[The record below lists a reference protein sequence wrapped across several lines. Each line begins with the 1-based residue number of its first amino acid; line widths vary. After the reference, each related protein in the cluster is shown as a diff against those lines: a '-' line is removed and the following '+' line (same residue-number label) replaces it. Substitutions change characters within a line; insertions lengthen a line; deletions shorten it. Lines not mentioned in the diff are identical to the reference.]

1 MLVRLMCILVVKGKY
16 MKRVL
21 IILLVASNAVCGH
34 YWQQEVKYKMNVKL
48 DVETNRFTGVSTL
61 IYQNNS
67 PDTLNKV
74 FFHLYFNAFQ
84 PGSMMDVR
92 SRNISD
98 PDDRVMDRIS
108 KLKPDEYGEQH
119 IGFMTLNNDTVSFQE
134 VGTILEVTLPK
145 PILPGKAAEFKYSFK
160 GQVPLQIRR
169 SGRDNKEGIRY
180 SMSQWYPKI
189 CEYDRM
195 GWHSNPYVGRE
206 FHGVWGS
213 FDVSL
218 TLDSSYMVAA
228 TGVLQNPSEIGK
240 GYTMEK
246 VVLPNSEELTWHFK
260 ADMVHDFVW
269 AADPDYKHTQVQVPD
284 GPLVHMFYQP
294 GEKTN
299 EAWEALPN
307 YVIKLFQFANKNFGK
322 YPFPSYSI
330 IQGGDGGMEYPMATL
345 VTGERSKR
353 SLAGVCIHEVY
364 HSWFQCVLATNESLY
379 PWMDEGFTTYASS
392 RTVAYIFNRDENEV
406 QQGSY
411 KGYYKIVEM
420 GIEEPLTTHADH
432 FEYNMVYGVSSYS
445 KGAMFL
451 NQLSY
456 IMGQEVFNKG
466 MLRYFN
472 EWKFKHPDPVDFIRV
487 MEKTSGMELDWFLLE
502 WIETTKHIDY
512 AIQSVDKKKGN
523 TVVTLKRKGTA
534 FMPVEL
540 WVTLKDSS
548 KEVHYIAPTVL
559 RAEKQNEYKDV
570 KWIVEKD
577 WPWTNPTYTIM
588 IPHKPNEI
596 ERMEFDRYHK
606 VADIHADDNI
616 YPQADAN
623 KE

>member
-1 MLVRLMCILVVKGKY
+1 
-16 MKRVL
+16 MKRLL
-21 IILLVASNAVCGH
+21 IIFFLASNAIYAH
-34 YWQQEVKYKMNVKL
+34 YWQQEVNYKMNVKL
-48 DVETNRFTGVSTL
+48 DVESNRFTGISTL
-61 IYQNNS
+61 KYHNNS

-84 PGSMMDVR
+84 PNSMMDVR

-108 KLKPDEYGEQH
+108 KLKPKEYGEQH
-119 IGFMTLNNDTVSFQE
+119 VEYMTLNNDSVSFEE

-145 PILPGKAAEFKYSFK
+145 PILPGKVVEFKYSFK

-169 SGRDNKEGIRY
+169 SGRDNKEEVRY

-195 GWHSNPYVGRE
+195 GWHANPYVGRE

-228 TGVLQNPSEIGK
+228 TGVLQNASKIGK
-240 GYTMEK
+240 GYTSEK
-246 VVLPNSEELTWHFK
+246 VNLPKSDELTWHFK

-269 AADPDYKHTQVQVPD
+269 AADPDYKHTKVQVPD

-307 YVIKLFQFANKNFGK
+307 YVVKLFQFANKNFGK

-445 KGAMFL
+445 KGSMFL

-456 IMGQEVFNKG
+456 ILGQDVFNKG

-487 MEKTSGMELDWFLLE
+487 MEKTSGLELDWFLLE

-512 AIQSVDKKKGN
+512 AIQTVDKKKGN
-523 TVVTLKRKGTA
+523 TVVTLKRRGTA

-559 RAEKQNEYKDV
+559 RGEKQNEYKDA
-570 KWIVEKD
+570 KWVVEKD
-577 WPWTNPTYTIM
+577 WPWTNPTYILT
-588 IPHKPNEI
+588 IPHKLSEI

-616 YPQADAN
+616 YPQPDAN

>member
-1 MLVRLMCILVVKGKY
+1 MLVRLMCILAVKGNY
-16 MKRVL
+16 MKRLL
-21 IILLVASNAVCGH
+21 IIFFLASNAIYAH
-34 YWQQEVKYKMNVKL
+34 YWQQEVNYKMNVKL
-48 DVETNRFTGVSTL
+48 DVESNRFTGISTL
-61 IYQNNS
+61 KYHNNS

-84 PGSMMDVR
+84 PNSMMDVR

-108 KLKPDEYGEQH
+108 KLKPKEYGEQH
-119 IGFMTLNNDTVSFQE
+119 VEYMTLNNDSVSFEE

-145 PILPGKAAEFKYSFK
+145 PILPGKVVEFKYSFK

-169 SGRDNKEGIRY
+169 SGRDNKEEVRY

-195 GWHSNPYVGRE
+195 GWHANPYVGRE

-228 TGVLQNPSEIGK
+228 TGVLQNASKIGK
-240 GYTMEK
+240 GYTSEK
-246 VVLPNSEELTWHFK
+246 VNLPKSDELTWHFK

-269 AADPDYKHTQVQVPD
+269 AADPDYKHTKVQVPD

-307 YVIKLFQFANKNFGK
+307 YVVKLFQFANKNFGK

-445 KGAMFL
+445 KGSMFL

-456 IMGQEVFNKG
+456 ILGQDVFNKG

-487 MEKTSGMELDWFLLE
+487 MEKTSGLELDWFLLE

-512 AIQSVDKKKGN
+512 AIQTVDKKKGN
-523 TVVTLKRKGTA
+523 TVVTLKRRGTA

-559 RAEKQNEYKDV
+559 RGEKQNEYKDA
-570 KWIVEKD
+570 KWVVEKD
-577 WPWTNPTYTIM
+577 WPWTNPTYILT
-588 IPHKPNEI
+588 IPHKLSEI

-616 YPQADAN
+616 YPQPDAN